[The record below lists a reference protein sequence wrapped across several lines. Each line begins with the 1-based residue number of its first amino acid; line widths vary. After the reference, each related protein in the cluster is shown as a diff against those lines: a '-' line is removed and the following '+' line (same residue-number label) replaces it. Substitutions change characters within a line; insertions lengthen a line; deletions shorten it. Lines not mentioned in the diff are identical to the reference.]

1 MKLGGPLIKLNDQ
14 GWFESLG
21 PQGVHLKIRG
31 YSFLG
36 DFMRFIGFK
45 KLILGYLVI
54 LIFVFWG
61 INNYLNSLKR
71 ALF

>member
-1 MKLGGPLIKLNDQ
+1 
-14 GWFESLG
+14 
-21 PQGVHLKIRG
+21 
-31 YSFLG
+31 
-36 DFMRFIGFK
+36 MRFMGFK
-45 KLILGYLVI
+45 KLILGYLII